1 MEERNYRNSIKH
13 LKTLPLFWLWMP
25 VVYSLVLAIGYAVL
39 DNILPNDL
47 GSVYAGVAFLMLYT
61 LVITPTMSIL
71 YCKKLRKMGWT
82 KYLCCIYNAF
92 MIGIY
97 IVLGVLIGIIE
108 TYPLTLL
115 DVVES
120 LTTFPCLSVFI
131 PALICG
137 LVTLIVYDVKRRKT
151 DAGSLS

>member
-1 MEERNYRNSIKH
+1 MEERNYRKSIKH

-97 IVLGVLIGIIE
+97 LVLGVLIGIIE
-108 TYPLTLL
+108 NRPLTLL
-115 DVVES
+115 DVVKS
-120 LTTFPCLSVFI
+120 LTTFPCLSVLI

-151 DAGSLS
+151 EDGSLS